1 MKKKFLIEAL
11 NMNSLHVMAIKG
23 ISTHQE
29 LITFHFI
36 FFFFFLVV
44 NTYQHS

>member
-1 MKKKFLIEAL
+1 MKKNILLMEVL
-11 NMNSLHVMAIKG
+11 NMNSLHVTRIKE

-29 LITFHFI
+29 LITFHFLL
-36 FFFFFLVV
+36 FFFLVV